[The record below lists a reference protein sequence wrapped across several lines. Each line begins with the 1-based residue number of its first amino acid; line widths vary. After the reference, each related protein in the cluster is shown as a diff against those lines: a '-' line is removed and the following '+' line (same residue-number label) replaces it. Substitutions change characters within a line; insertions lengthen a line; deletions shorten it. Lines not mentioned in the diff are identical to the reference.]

1 MAENLPAT
9 IHPDSRRPQETGR
22 LRRGLRTLALHRG
35 ATLGAS
41 LLLVV
46 IFLALTAPL
55 ISTYDPAAQDHEAL
69 VASPGADH
77 LFGTDSLGRDV
88 FSRVVYGARVSVMV
102 GIISVAVGLVLGVP
116 LGMTAG
122 YFGAPWDRLLGRV
135 IDALLSFPPILLA
148 MAIIGA
154 LGTDIY
160 IAMLALG
167 IVFAPVFARLAR
179 AQTLSIAQETYVT
192 AALSLGAGPGRIVIR
207 HIFPNIVGPLIVQ
220 ATFAFSQAI
229 IAEAALSFLGLGTQ
243 PPTASWGLMLDEG
256 RRYLQDASWIALAPG
271 AALSL
276 TVLAVNFLG
285 DGLRDV
291 FDPTT

>member
-1 MAENLPAT
+1 M
-9 IHPDSRRPQETGR
+9 
-22 LRRGLRTLALHRG
+22 G
-35 ATLGAS
+35 AG

-46 IFLALTAPL
+46 VFMALTAPW
-55 ISTYDPAAQDHEAL
+55 ISTHDPVAQDHQA
-69 VASPGADH
+69 VVQPPSTDH
-77 LFGTDSLGRDV
+77 IMGTDSLGRDV

-102 GIISVAVGLVLGVP
+102 GIISVGVGLALGVP
-116 LGMTAG
+116 LGLLAG
-122 YFGAPWDRLLGRV
+122 YFGAPWDRLLSRV

-179 AQTLSIAQETYVT
+179 AQTMVIAQETYVT
-192 AALSLGAGPGRIVIR
+192 AAWALGATPRRIIVR
-207 HIFPNIVGPLIVQ
+207 HIFPNVVGPLIVQ

-256 RRYLQDASWIALAPG
+256 RRYLRDASWMALAPS

-285 DGLRDV
+285 DGLRDA
-291 FDPTT
+291 FDPTAQGRG